1 MVQLILVTHG
11 DFAKALLQS
20 AEMIIG
26 EQENVRTLG
35 LHLGEDVNGL
45 REEVREAIEE
55 AGLEQDTI
63 VLTDMKS
70 GSPFNV
76 TASQMETHKFHHI
89 TGLNLPMLL
98 EILDRRAFETAD
110 EICGSI
116 VENGKATIVNVNQ
129 LLEEVRE

>member
-1 MVQLILVTHG
+1 MIQLILVTHG
-11 DFAKALLQS
+11 DFAQALLES

-26 EQENVRTLG
+26 KQENVRTLG
-35 LHLGEDVNGL
+35 LHLGDDVNGL
-45 REEVREAIEE
+45 REKVRRAVEE
-55 AGLEQDTI
+55 AGEEEDTI

-76 TASQMETHKFHHI
+76 TASQMETHRFHHI
-89 TGLNLPMLL
+89 TGLNLPILL
-98 EILDRRAFETAD
+98 EILDRRQFETAE

-116 VENGKATIVNVNQ
+116 VENGKATIIDVNQ

>member
-11 DFAKALLQS
+11 DFAQALLGS

-26 EQENVRTLG
+26 EQENIRTLG
-35 LHLGEDVNGL
+35 LHLGEDVNEL
-45 REEVREAIEE
+45 REKVREAIVE
-55 AGLEQDTI
+55 AGPEQDTI

-76 TASQMETHKFHHI
+76 TASQMETHRFHHI